1 MDKQI
6 KSNRENIMAALYL
19 EAKKIIFHIENKKN
33 RLNELLNDEIKVFY
47 SFLQRVEKLP
57 NTKDLQRL
65 LKEKMTDLDALK
77 GYNFSNGTLD
87 GSDFITSGRVVN
99 VKSPNGNQLTFTL
112 HDYFPQPH
120 KYTKWLIHQN
130 NKTLTKNDVLS
141 LLLYISKSIGL
152 DTNEEKKDIEKDFNT
167 KIALKDPPY
176 KTIIIEDALIMT
188 PLDVLEPHDGVYY
201 LSRDG
206 TVNTPMNCGTLI
218 TSFIEHY
225 LSGNSIVNGNNLAL
239 LNEHHLKIYN
249 LINS

>member
-1 MDKQI
+1 
-6 KSNRENIMAALYL
+6 MAL
-19 EAKKIIFHIENKKN
+19 HIENKKN

-141 LLLYISKSIGL
+141 LLLYISKCLYSMKFLAISRKL
-152 DTNEEKKDIEKDFNT
+152 RLILHKQTLEKPFLCQHFE
-167 KIALKDPPY
+167 
-176 KTIIIEDALIMT
+176 
-188 PLDVLEPHDGVYY
+188 
-201 LSRDG
+201 
-206 TVNTPMNCGTLI
+206 
-218 TSFIEHY
+218 
-225 LSGNSIVNGNNLAL
+225 
-239 LNEHHLKIYN
+239 
-249 LINS
+249 